1 MVDFS
6 FFSLNKKE
14 RRILAG
20 AENHLGAVQRT
31 VDAFVR
37 LLGSVTGNDQASTEQ
52 LFEEVLNGETEAD
65 TIHRELS
72 LKIAEGAFFGGVRE
86 DMLELLEKI
95 DSVADSAKDAS
106 RFLSTQGSLDAAA
119 IGILK
124 SETMQHFVSDLKGAV
139 EALGKLL
146 EAFERSRKE
155 ALAKVHTVEEFE
167 EAADTSKDRLLRELF
182 EKSARMNPVSVIQLR
197 DFIFVA
203 DDIADNA
210 EDAGDV
216 VLVLLAKGYG

>member
-1 MVDFS
+1 MVDFG

-20 AENHLGAVQRT
+20 AENHLGAVQKT
-31 VDAFVR
+31 VDAFAA
-37 LLGSVTGNDQASTEQ
+37 LLNSVGRNDPASTKR
-52 LFEEVLNGETEAD
+52 LFDEVLNGETEAD
-65 TIHRELS
+65 TIHREFS

-106 RFLSTQGSLDAAA
+106 RFLSMQGSMDAAA
-119 IGILK
+119 VGILM

-139 EALGKLL
+139 AALGRLL
-146 EAFERSRKE
+146 DAFEHSRKE

-167 EAADTSKDRLLRELF
+167 EAADASKDRLLRELF
-182 EKSARMNPVSVIQLR
+182 EKSTQMNPVSVIQLR